1 MIKKFKNK
9 LKHLD
14 EHTLEVIKKSSSS
27 LIVKIAGMLAGLFV
41 SIFIGR
47 ALGAEGLGI
56 INLANQIITVLLVIG
71 ILGFSPVIIKEIA
84 IANSKGNTHR
94 VKDILFTA
102 YIINGAAAVF
112 CTVTL
117 ILFSH
122 TIANNFF
129 HIPSL
134 RAPLVILSIVF
145 VPQIVSRILS
155 SALVGYKRIWQSN
168 LVDQTL
174 SMGIVGVLLFL
185 LWVFNFEIDVIK
197 VAVVYA
203 IGRLCVTSTV
213 VLYWRNLNS
222 NVQKHKP
229 VFLGNYMINKGFPLL
244 IVSASLLISTSAD
257 TIMLGWLSS
266 SKEVGL
272 YTVAARLAM
281 LTSFFLQ
288 ITISTMGPKIAV
300 MYKNKEIK
308 ALELMLQKVTRAL
321 ASIGLLSLIVFLSF
335 GKYILNFWGGEF
347 VLGFPIL
354 AILAVGQFFNIAS
367 GPVAAILIMTN
378 NEKVTRNIT
387 VFTVLLN
394 LILNYFLINNFGAV
408 GAAIATAF
416 TTILN
421 MLLFAFFVNKRTGLK
436 IFKFL

>member
-14 EHTLEVIKKSSSS
+14 QHTLEVVKKSSSS
-27 LIVKIAGMLAGLFV
+27 LIVKVAGMIAGLFV

-47 ALGAEGLGI
+47 TLGVDGLGI
-56 INLANQIITVLLVIG
+56 INLANQIISFLLIIG
-71 ILGFSPVIIKEIA
+71 ILGFSQVIIKEIA

-102 YIINGAAAVF
+102 YLINGAAGVL

-117 ILFSH
+117 ILFSE
-122 TIANNFF
+122 TLANSFF
-129 HIPSL
+129 HTPGL
-134 RAPLVILSIVF
+134 RVPLVILSIVF
-145 VPQIVSRILS
+145 TPQIVSRILS
-155 SALVGYKRIWQSN
+155 SALIGYKKIWQSN

-174 SMGIVGVLLFL
+174 SMVIVGILLFA

-197 VAVVYA
+197 VAIVYA
-203 IGRLCVTSTV
+203 IGRLCVTLTV
-213 VLYWRNLNS
+213 TFYWKHLNRKP
-222 NVQKHKP
+222 QKYKP
-229 VFLGNYMINKGFPLL
+229 VFLGSYMMNKGFPLL

-266 SKEVGL
+266 TKEVGL
-272 YTVAARLAM
+272 YTVAAKLAL

-288 ITISTMGPKIAV
+288 ITVSTVGPKIAV
-300 MYKNKEIK
+300 MYRNQEIK

-321 ASIGLLSLIVFLSF
+321 IGIGLLSLIVFLLL
-335 GKYILNFWGGEF
+335 GKYILNFWGEEF
-347 VLGFPIL
+347 VSAYPIL
-354 AILAVGQFFNIAS
+354 AILATGQFFNIAS
-367 GPVAAILIMTN
+367 GPVGTILVMTN
-378 NEKVTRNIT
+378 HEKIIRNIT
-387 VFTVLLN
+387 AITVGLN
-394 LILNYFLINNFGAV
+394 LILNYFFINYLGAS

-421 MLLFAFFVNKRTGLK
+421 MVLCVFFVRKATGLN
-436 IFKFL
+436 IFKLF